1 MIFGDSG
8 YFIALWNPNDPHHD
22 EAGVIEQRL
31 RENGWVRGLR
41 DLLTCL
47 PMAWEV
53 AEGISRARGVK
64 EGASA
69 YARVVNNCQVV
80 RPTDRDIQLAFDRTF
95 RLYVGLSKRVRPPG
109 MIDSIGVT
117 VMRRFK
123 VGRIV
128 SFDRGFDL
136 VPDIRRVQLIGTGST
151 ARIAGEP

>member
-8 YFIALWNPNDPHHD
+8 YFIALWNPGDSHHD
-22 EAGVIEQRL
+22 EAKVIEQRL
-31 RENGWVRGLR
+31 RENGTVRGPR

-53 AEGISRARGVK
+53 AEGVSRARGVK
-64 EGASA
+64 EGAAA
-69 YARVVNNCQVV
+69 YARLVNNCQVV
-80 RPTDRDIQLAFDRTF
+80 RPTDRDVQLAFDRTF
-95 RLYVGLSKRVRPPG
+95 RLYVGSSKKVRPPG
-109 MIDSIGVT
+109 MIDSIGVA

-136 VPDIRRVQLIGTGST
+136 VPDIRRVHLIGTGTT
-151 ARIAGEP
+151 ARIDGEA